1 VGGRHVLIFD
11 KNGLGYILGDF
22 SQTHLA
28 TLTGTRAHLTGTR
41 VWPADAS
48 KRVKQLSV
56 LAASRVTR
64 CFLEKKLLPKIV
76 QNVEMPLFVKF
87 NIPGTVCVCTLKA
100 EMFHVF

>member
-1 VGGRHVLIFD
+1 
-11 KNGLGYILGDF
+11 
-22 SQTHLA
+22 
-28 TLTGTRAHLTGTR
+28 
-41 VWPADAS
+41 
-48 KRVKQLSV
+48 
-56 LAASRVTR
+56 VTR